1 MKKSIDIKRIL
12 YIVFGIM
19 LATSM
24 LLFVSTIGK
33 EKSKA
38 VAETTT
44 NASEITVE
52 VTEAYTFTDSDPATH
67 HASTSPAIASWETVL
82 GMKKFFNTFNTAE
95 SKLYVGFN
103 GIDAAKYSYISFR
116 MLIWAAQKENEEV
129 SYIPAEFFTTENVS
143 SCKTDVPY
151 SWKYGDASL
160 FSNVEAF
167 RVFLPTASLKNKNG
181 MVNGFIVKN
190 PLTSDL
196 SGWVMVSDIT
206 LANEMPVVLDTAVDK
221 TNLKA
226 TNTYGI
232 VQDDFRV
239 AEWRNYGL
247 RNRLKGDGSDT
258 DFVARIGFDRTIYA
272 GAVDYFTFNALG
284 WGKASTPCVIVKNLN
299 GTIASRLTLY
309 YAYDC
314 EGNLSVTIPAKGL
327 ADEND
332 GINGFI
338 LESPNG
344 VDHFVFSDITAV
356 KDTASHKITSENVT
370 FKLGGAYGD
379 DVFYAVS
386 GEWKDAGWIVNDIA
400 STGDITMQL
409 DVAYEWRLGNHY
421 LGAVRMP
428 DKEHNWASSL
438 SSYNYPAAMRKSAR
452 GTFLHV
458 YDGKAT
464 VNYTAS
470 DKTAR
475 INGEAHPN
483 FAGKIADFSSTGAWE
498 YFGIGFGDNGSN
510 PTYALDAKVRIYDA
524 DNNDLKVAAETR
536 SAYCNS
542 YSSVLK
548 ANDGKTVYFTADN
561 SVVSVTTAGGENVE
575 VTKDDN
581 GIYSF
586 VMPAEDVSV
595 VAEKITEEE
604 IVTSENVTFKLG
616 GNYGESVYYDLQ
628 GNWTGVGAGWIVNK
642 TQTTGDVNVYLNIND
657 EKPSGGQSGSIFG
670 LVRLK
675 DTYSEW
681 ASGVGFYNYFVN
693 GADNGF
699 SAGTWPNH
707 KVFLN
712 EYDSGTLSAR
722 TLVGTN
728 KASVTHDLYTGKAN
742 SYAEAKDWTYFGFGW
757 GNRAYEIKT
766 KIQIYDAANNDLGIL
781 ASEPSRESYSCRLIG
796 KVGERVYFTVK
807 DGAVPVVT
815 ADGEAIELTA
825 EADGRYSFVMPA
837 KRISVTAK
845 SNKIA
850 LEVQKNGTVVKTEE
864 IAKTAEG
871 FAAAIPEVTEKDV
884 KLVGYEI
891 GGKLYKTTSE
901 AFAAA
906 DMSGEKVVVN
916 LIAPRVETEDGAAI
930 RKNGTAGMRFSSV
943 VTLSAHIKKY
953 GMILTVRDNVD
964 NANGGDGVG
973 IENFTKEGLSA
984 VTYKYLEIANTDEG
998 FKSYSKSGN
1007 EMFSIVLTAI
1017 KDDHR
1022 ELEYIA
1028 RTYVVVEYDNG
1039 NSETYY
1045 SDVDFENNARSA
1057 HEVAASVLESEKDKL
1072 SAEQKEFIESNYLS
1086 LNVLSLTAYYG
1097 PVSGAYMVNGEVVS
1111 NNGGGVYDIATVSD
1125 VKAFFDAGFDFIMG
1139 DDADYMTYR
1148 SIGHS
1153 VGDGYVDPD
1162 GNADLAYYPNSD
1174 AARLLNLVKDY
1185 CDEYGVPYKK
1195 ARVLVKLGYLEG
1207 AMGGENGHTDGMIQI
1222 NLTRVYGYLKEYP
1235 CFGGFIL
1242 RDEPRGYMSETY
1254 NKWYKWL
1261 VDDLG
1266 VYRDGYMLYGAL
1278 LGMNAAPVNV
1288 EGSSDDDTT
1297 NYSGK
1302 AGLTAE
1308 QYETYLNKYI
1318 AGLSGVGQEGLS
1330 FDYYPFTET
1339 INRSLFGS
1347 HSTSYEMKKQ
1357 YYQNLEIFAKLSE
1370 TKGSKRT
1377 MCLQSVA
1384 FYNKKSYN
1392 KINGSGT
1399 KSSYTYYGAVSEQ
1412 MMTYQLYAAL
1422 AYGYNGVAYFT
1433 YTQPSNQ
1440 TDAEWFSN
1448 AAYMW
1453 EKQADGS
1460 FKAVKTAT
1468 YDYIKNANAEAMAM
1482 SRKIVGYKWLGTT
1495 YSVGTSA
1502 TCGIFGGT
1510 TSYNGGVLTSVASSY
1525 DSYAGCMKNGNGEY
1539 GFMVVNADD
1548 PRNGRSNS
1556 VTLSFADGY
1565 TSVSYVENGE
1575 TKTAALTNGKITLNI
1590 GAGKGIFVVPHKG

>member
-24 LLFVSTIGK
+24 LLFASAIGK

-44 NASEITVE
+44 ITEKEI
-52 VTEAYTFTDSDPATH
+52 
-67 HASTSPAIASWETVL
+67 
-82 GMKKFFNTFNTAE
+82 
-95 SKLYVGFN
+95 
-103 GIDAAKYSYISFR
+103 
-116 MLIWAAQKENEEV
+116 
-129 SYIPAEFFTTENVS
+129 
-143 SCKTDVPY
+143 
-151 SWKYGDASL
+151 
-160 FSNVEAF
+160 
-167 RVFLPTASLKNKNG
+167 
-181 MVNGFIVKN
+181 
-190 PLTSDL
+190 
-196 SGWVMVSDIT
+196 
-206 LANEMPVVLDTAVDK
+206 
-221 TNLKA
+221 
-226 TNTYGI
+226 
-232 VQDDFRV
+232 V
-239 AEWRNYGL
+239 A
-247 RNRLKGDGSDT
+247 
-258 DFVARIGFDRTIYA
+258 
-272 GAVDYFTFNALG
+272 
-284 WGKASTPCVIVKNLN
+284 
-299 GTIASRLTLY
+299 
-309 YAYDC
+309 
-314 EGNLSVTIPAKGL
+314 
-327 ADEND
+327 
-332 GINGFI
+332 
-338 LESPNG
+338 
-344 VDHFVFSDITAV
+344 
-356 KDTASHKITSENVT
+356 SENVT
-370 FKLGGAYGD
+370 LKLGGDYGESAYYDLQGNWT
-379 DVFYAVS
+379 
-386 GEWKDAGWIVNDIA
+386 GIGAGWIVNKTPTAGDVNVYLNINEEKPSGGQGGSIFGLVRLKDTYSEWA
-400 STGDITMQL
+400 SGVGFYNYFVNGADNGFSAGTWPDHKVFLNEYDSGTPSARTLVGTNKIPVTHGLYTGKANSYADAKDWTYFGFGWGNR
-409 DVAYEWRLGNHY
+409 AYEI
-421 LGAVRMP
+421 
-428 DKEHNWASSL
+428 
-438 SSYNYPAAMRKSAR
+438 
-452 GTFLHV
+452 
-458 YDGKAT
+458 
-464 VNYTAS
+464 
-470 DKTAR
+470 KT
-475 INGEAHPN
+475 
-483 FAGKIADFSSTGAWE
+483 KIQ
-498 YFGIGFGDNGSN
+498 
-510 PTYALDAKVRIYDA
+510 IYDA
-524 DNNDLKVAAETR
+524 ANNDLGILASEPSRK
-536 SAYCNS
+536 S
-542 YSSVLK
+542 YSCKLMGKVGERVYFTVK
-548 ANDGKTVYFTADN
+548 DGFIPVVTADGKTIELTAE
-561 SVVSVTTAGGENVE
+561 TG
-575 VTKDDN
+575 

-628 GNWTGVGAGWIVNK
+628 GSWTGVGAGWIVNK
-642 TQTTGDVNVYLNIND
+642 TQTTGDVNVYLNISE
-657 EKPSGGQSGSIFG
+657 EKVLGKSIFG
-670 LVRLK
+670 LVRLE
-675 DTYSEW
+675 DTKSEW
-681 ASGVGFYNYFVN
+681 ATASGFYNYFVN
-693 GADNGF
+693 GSEGGF
-699 SAGTWPNH
+699 SVGTWPDH

-728 KASVTHDLYTGKAN
+728 KSSVTHGFYTGKAK

-781 ASEPSRESYSCRLIG
+781 ASEPSRESYSCKLMG

-815 ADGEAIELTA
+815 ADGAAIELTA

-837 KRISVTAK
+837 KKISVTAK

-984 VTYKYLEIANTDEG
+984 VKYKYLEIANTDEG
-998 FKSYSKSGN
+998 FKSYSKGGN

-1028 RTYVVVEYDNG
+1028 RTYVVVEYGNG

-1111 NNGGGVYDIATVSD
+1111 NNGGGVYNIATVSD

-1148 SIGHS
+1148 SMGHS

-1339 INRSLFGS
+1339 INRSLLGS

-1370 TKGSKRT
+1370 TKGYKRT

-1384 FYNKKSYN
+1384 FYNKTSYN

-1468 YDYIKNANAEAMAM
+1468 YDYIKNANAEAMAV

-1575 TKTAALTNGKITLNI
+1575 TKTAALTNGAITLNM
-1590 GAGKGIFVVPHKG
+1590 GAGKGIFVVPHKR

>member
-19 LATSM
+19 LAASM
-24 LLFVSTIGK
+24 LLFVSAIGK

-44 NASEITVE
+44 ITEKEI
-52 VTEAYTFTDSDPATH
+52 
-67 HASTSPAIASWETVL
+67 
-82 GMKKFFNTFNTAE
+82 
-95 SKLYVGFN
+95 
-103 GIDAAKYSYISFR
+103 
-116 MLIWAAQKENEEV
+116 
-129 SYIPAEFFTTENVS
+129 
-143 SCKTDVPY
+143 
-151 SWKYGDASL
+151 
-160 FSNVEAF
+160 
-167 RVFLPTASLKNKNG
+167 
-181 MVNGFIVKN
+181 
-190 PLTSDL
+190 
-196 SGWVMVSDIT
+196 
-206 LANEMPVVLDTAVDK
+206 
-221 TNLKA
+221 
-226 TNTYGI
+226 
-232 VQDDFRV
+232 V
-239 AEWRNYGL
+239 A
-247 RNRLKGDGSDT
+247 
-258 DFVARIGFDRTIYA
+258 
-272 GAVDYFTFNALG
+272 
-284 WGKASTPCVIVKNLN
+284 
-299 GTIASRLTLY
+299 
-309 YAYDC
+309 
-314 EGNLSVTIPAKGL
+314 
-327 ADEND
+327 
-332 GINGFI
+332 
-338 LESPNG
+338 
-344 VDHFVFSDITAV
+344 
-356 KDTASHKITSENVT
+356 SENVT
-370 FKLGGAYGD
+370 FKLGGDYGESAYYDLQGNWT
-379 DVFYAVS
+379 
-386 GEWKDAGWIVNDIA
+386 GIGAGWIVNKTPTAGDVNVYLNINEEKPSGGQGSSIFGLVRLKNTYSEWA
-400 STGDITMQL
+400 TGVGFYNYFVNGADNGFSAGTWPNHKVFLNEYSSETPSARTLVGTNKIPVTHGFYTGKAKSYAEAK
-409 DVAYEWRLGNHY
+409 DWTYFGFGWGNRAYEI
-421 LGAVRMP
+421 
-428 DKEHNWASSL
+428 
-438 SSYNYPAAMRKSAR
+438 
-452 GTFLHV
+452 
-458 YDGKAT
+458 
-464 VNYTAS
+464 
-470 DKTAR
+470 KT
-475 INGEAHPN
+475 
-483 FAGKIADFSSTGAWE
+483 KIQ
-498 YFGIGFGDNGSN
+498 
-510 PTYALDAKVRIYDA
+510 IYDA
-524 DNNDLKVAAETR
+524 ANNDLGILASEPSR
-536 SAYCNS
+536 ES
-542 YSSVLK
+542 YSCRLM
-548 ANDGKTVYFTADN
+548 GKVGERVYFTVKDGFIP
-561 SVVSVTTAGGENVE
+561 VVAAGGENVE
-575 VTKDDN
+575 VTKGDN

-628 GNWTGVGAGWIVNK
+628 GNWTGIGAGWIVNK
-642 TQTTGDVNVYLNIND
+642 TQTTGDVNVYLNINE
-657 EKPSGGQSGSIFG
+657 EKVLGKSIFG
-670 LVRLK
+670 LVRLE
-675 DTYSEW
+675 DTKSEW
-681 ASGVGFYNYFVN
+681 ATASGFYNYFVN
-693 GADNGF
+693 GSEGGF
-699 SAGTWPNH
+699 SVGTWPDH

-728 KASVTHDLYTGKAN
+728 KSSVTHGFYTGKAK
-742 SYAEAKDWTYFGFGW
+742 SYAEAKAWTYFGFGW

-781 ASEPSRESYSCRLIG
+781 ASEPSRETYSCRLMG

-807 DGAVPVVT
+807 DGTVPVVT

-837 KRISVTAK
+837 KKISVTAK

-871 FAAAIPEVTEKDV
+871 FAAAIPEVNEKDV

-891 GGKLYKTTSE
+891 GGKLYKTASE

-964 NANGGDGVG
+964 NGSGGDGVG
-973 IENFTKEGLSA
+973 IENFTKDKLSA
-984 VTYKYLEIANTDEG
+984 VKYKYLEIANTDEG
-998 FKSYSKSGN
+998 FKSYSKGGN

-1017 KDDHR
+1017 KDNHR

-1028 RTYVVVEYDNG
+1028 RTYVVVEYGNG

-1148 SIGHS
+1148 SMGHS

-1288 EGSSDDDTT
+1288 EGSSDDDTA

-1370 TKGSKRT
+1370 TKGYKRT

-1384 FYNKKSYN
+1384 FYNKTSYN
-1392 KINGSGT
+1392 KIKGSGT

-1575 TKTAALTNGKITLNI
+1575 TKTAALTNGAITLNI
-1590 GAGKGIFVVPHKG
+1590 GAGKGIFVVPHKR

>member
-24 LLFVSTIGK
+24 LLFVSVIGK

-44 NASEITVE
+44 NATEMTVE
-52 VTEAYTFTDSDPATH
+52 VTEAYTFTDSAPATH
-67 HASTSPAIASWETVL
+67 HASTSPAVASWETAL
-82 GMKKFFNTFNTAE
+82 GMKKFCNTFNTAE
-95 SKLYVGFN
+95 SKFYVGFN
-103 GIDAAKYSYISFR
+103 GIDTDKYSYISFR
-116 MLIWAAQKENEEV
+116 MLIWAAQKEDEEV

-151 SWKYGDASL
+151 SWKYGDASS
-160 FSNVEAF
+160 FSDVEAF
-167 RVFLPTASLKNKNG
+167 RVFLPTDCLKNKNG
-181 MVNGFIVKN
+181 MINGFIVKN
-190 PLTSDL
+190 PLTRDL

-206 LANEMPVVLDTAVDK
+206 LTNEMPVVLDTAVDK

-232 VQDDFRV
+232 VQDDFLV

-258 DFVARIGFDRTIYA
+258 DFVAKIGFDRTIYA
-272 GAVDYFTFNALG
+272 GAVDRFTFNALG
-284 WGKASTPCVIVKNLN
+284 WGKASTPCVTVKNLD
-299 GTIASRLTLY
+299 GTIVSRLTLY

-314 EGNLSVTIPAKGL
+314 KGNLSVTIPAKGL
-327 ADEND
+327 ADENG

-356 KDTASHKITSENVT
+356 KEPA
-370 FKLGGAYGD
+370 
-379 DVFYAVS
+379 
-386 GEWKDAGWIVNDIA
+386 
-400 STGDITMQL
+400 
-409 DVAYEWRLGNHY
+409 
-421 LGAVRMP
+421 
-428 DKEHNWASSL
+428 
-438 SSYNYPAAMRKSAR
+438 SYN
-452 GTFLHV
+452 
-458 YDGKAT
+458 
-464 VNYTAS
+464 
-470 DKTAR
+470 
-475 INGEAHPN
+475 I
-483 FAGKIADFSSTGAWE
+483 
-498 YFGIGFGDNGSN
+498 
-510 PTYALDAKVRIYDA
+510 
-524 DNNDLKVAAETR
+524 
-536 SAYCNS
+536 
-542 YSSVLK
+542 
-548 ANDGKTVYFTADN
+548 
-561 SVVSVTTAGGENVE
+561 
-575 VTKDDN
+575 
-581 GIYSF
+581 
-586 VMPAEDVSV
+586 
-595 VAEKITEEE
+595 
-604 IVTSENVTFKLG
+604 TSENVTFKLG

-642 TQTTGDVNVYLNIND
+642 TPTTGDVNVYLNISE
-657 EKPSGGQSGSIFG
+657 EKALGKSIFG
-670 LVRLK
+670 LVRLE
-675 DTYSEW
+675 DTKSEW
-681 ASGVGFYNYFVN
+681 ATASGFYNYFVN
-693 GADNGF
+693 GSEGGF
-699 SAGTWPNH
+699 SVGTWPDH

-728 KASVTHDLYTGKAN
+728 KASVTHDLYTGKAK

-781 ASEPSRESYSCRLIG
+781 ASEPSRESYSCRLMG

-825 EADGRYSFVMPA
+825 EAGGRYSFVMPA
-837 KRISVTAK
+837 KKISVTAK

-871 FAAAIPEVTEKDV
+871 FAAAIPEVNEKDV
-884 KLVGYEI
+884 KLVEYEI

-973 IENFTKEGLSA
+973 IENFTKDKLSA
-984 VTYKYLEIANTDEG
+984 VKYKYLEIANTDEG
-998 FKSYSKSGN
+998 FKSYSKGGN

-1017 KDDHR
+1017 KDNHR

-1148 SIGHS
+1148 SMGHS

-1288 EGSSDDDTT
+1288 EGSSDDDTA

-1302 AGLTAE
+1302 AGLTAG

-1357 YYQNLEIFAKLSE
+1357 YFQNLEIFAKLSE
-1370 TKGSKRT
+1370 TNGYKRT

-1384 FYNKKSYN
+1384 FYNKTSYN

-1468 YDYIKNANAEAMAM
+1468 YDYIKNANAEAIAM

-1510 TSYNGGVLTSVASSY
+1510 TSYNGGVLASVASSY

-1575 TKTAALTNGKITLNI
+1575 TKTAALTNGAITLNI
-1590 GAGKGIFVVPHKG
+1590 GAGKGIFVVPHKR

>member
-19 LATSM
+19 LAASM
-24 LLFVSTIGK
+24 LLFVSAIGK

-44 NASEITVE
+44 NATEITVE
-52 VTEAYTFTDSDPATH
+52 VTEAYTFTDSAPATH
-67 HASTSPAIASWETVL
+67 QPSLEPPSKYEYWRTAL

-103 GIDAAKYSYISFR
+103 GIDATKYSYISFR
-116 MLIWAAQKENEEV
+116 MLIWAEGGTI
-129 SYIPAEFFTTENVS
+129 SYAPSEIFTAENVFA
-143 SCKTDVPY
+143 CTAEIPY
-151 SWKYGDASL
+151 SWAGRTGFKDG
-160 FSNVEAF
+160 EAM
-167 RVFLPTASLKNKNG
+167 VFLPTDCLKNKNG

-190 PLTSDL
+190 PLTRDL

-206 LANEMPVVLDTAVDK
+206 LTNEMPVVLDTAVDK
-221 TNLKA
+221 TNLNA
-226 TNTYGI
+226 TNTYGV
-232 VQDDFRV
+232 VQDDFLV

-247 RNRLKGDGSDT
+247 RNRLKGDGSDIN
-258 DFVARIGFDRTIYA
+258 FVAKIGFDRTIYA
-272 GAVDYFTFNALG
+272 GAVDRFTFNALG

-314 EGNLSVTIPAKGL
+314 KGNLSVTIPAKGL
-327 ADEND
+327 ADENG

-356 KDTASHKITSENVT
+356 KDTVSHKITSENVT

-452 GTFLHV
+452 GTFLYV

-483 FAGKIADFSSTGAWE
+483 FAGKITDFSSTGGWE

-575 VTKDDN
+575 VTRGDN

-642 TQTTGDVNVYLNIND
+642 TQTTGDVNVYLNISE
-657 EKPSGGQSGSIFG
+657 EKVLGKSIFG
-670 LVRLK
+670 LVRLE
-675 DTYSEW
+675 DTKSEW
-681 ASGVGFYNYFVN
+681 ATASGFYNYFVN
-693 GADNGF
+693 GSEGGF
-699 SAGTWPNH
+699 SVGTWPDH

-728 KASVTHDLYTGKAN
+728 KSPVTHGFYTGKAK

-781 ASEPSRESYSCRLIG
+781 ASEPSRESYSCRLMG

-815 ADGEAIELTA
+815 ADGEAIELT

-837 KRISVTAK
+837 KKISVTAK

-871 FAAAIPEVTEKDV
+871 FAAAIPEVNEKDV

-891 GGKLYKTTSE
+891 GGKLYKTASE

-964 NANGGDGVG
+964 NGSGGDGVG
-973 IENFTKEGLSA
+973 IENFTKDKLSA
-984 VTYKYLEIANTDEG
+984 VKYKYLEIANTDEG
-998 FKSYSKSGN
+998 FKSYSKGGN

-1148 SIGHS
+1148 SMGHS

-1207 AMGGENGHTDGMIQI
+1207 AMGGENGHTDGMIKI

-1254 NKWYKWL
+1254 NKLYKWL

-1357 YYQNLEIFAKLSE
+1357 YFQNLEIFAKLSE
-1370 TKGSKRT
+1370 TNGYKRT

-1384 FYNKKSYN
+1384 FYNKTSYN

-1575 TKTAALTNGKITLNI
+1575 TKTAALTNGAITLNI

>member
-19 LATSM
+19 LAASM
-24 LLFVSTIGK
+24 LLFASAIGK

-44 NASEITVE
+44 ITEKEI
-52 VTEAYTFTDSDPATH
+52 
-67 HASTSPAIASWETVL
+67 
-82 GMKKFFNTFNTAE
+82 
-95 SKLYVGFN
+95 
-103 GIDAAKYSYISFR
+103 
-116 MLIWAAQKENEEV
+116 
-129 SYIPAEFFTTENVS
+129 
-143 SCKTDVPY
+143 
-151 SWKYGDASL
+151 
-160 FSNVEAF
+160 
-167 RVFLPTASLKNKNG
+167 
-181 MVNGFIVKN
+181 
-190 PLTSDL
+190 
-196 SGWVMVSDIT
+196 
-206 LANEMPVVLDTAVDK
+206 
-221 TNLKA
+221 
-226 TNTYGI
+226 
-232 VQDDFRV
+232 V
-239 AEWRNYGL
+239 A
-247 RNRLKGDGSDT
+247 
-258 DFVARIGFDRTIYA
+258 
-272 GAVDYFTFNALG
+272 
-284 WGKASTPCVIVKNLN
+284 
-299 GTIASRLTLY
+299 
-309 YAYDC
+309 
-314 EGNLSVTIPAKGL
+314 
-327 ADEND
+327 
-332 GINGFI
+332 
-338 LESPNG
+338 
-344 VDHFVFSDITAV
+344 
-356 KDTASHKITSENVT
+356 SENVT
-370 FKLGGAYGD
+370 LKLGGDYGESAYYDLQGNWT
-379 DVFYAVS
+379 
-386 GEWKDAGWIVNDIA
+386 GIGAGWIVNKTQT
-400 STGDITMQL
+400 TGDVNVYLNINEEKPSGGQGSSIFGLVRLKNTYSEWATGVGFYNYFVNGADNGFSAGTWPNHKVFL
-409 DVAYEWRLGNHY
+409 NEYSSETPSARTLVGTNKIPVTHGFYTGKAKSYAEAKDWTYFGFGWGNRAYEI
-421 LGAVRMP
+421 
-428 DKEHNWASSL
+428 
-438 SSYNYPAAMRKSAR
+438 
-452 GTFLHV
+452 
-458 YDGKAT
+458 
-464 VNYTAS
+464 
-470 DKTAR
+470 KT
-475 INGEAHPN
+475 
-483 FAGKIADFSSTGAWE
+483 KIQ
-498 YFGIGFGDNGSN
+498 
-510 PTYALDAKVRIYDA
+510 IYDA
-524 DNNDLKVAAETR
+524 ANNDLGILASEPSR
-536 SAYCNS
+536 GS
-542 YSSVLK
+542 YSCRLMGKVGERVYFTVK
-548 ANDGKTVYFTADN
+548 DGFIPVVTADGKTIELTAE
-561 SVVSVTTAGGENVE
+561 TG
-575 VTKDDN
+575 

-595 VAEKITEEE
+595 VAGKITEEE

-642 TQTTGDVNVYLNIND
+642 TQTTGDVNVYLNINE
-657 EKPSGGQSGSIFG
+657 EKPSGKQSGSIFG

-728 KASVTHDLYTGKAN
+728 KASVTHDLYTGKAK

-781 ASEPSRESYSCRLIG
+781 ASEPSRESYSCRLMG

-815 ADGEAIELTA
+815 ADGEAIELT

-837 KRISVTAK
+837 KKISVTAK

-864 IAKTAEG
+864 IAKTAES
-871 FAAAIPEVTEKDV
+871 FAAAIPEVNEKDV

-916 LIAPRVETEDGAAI
+916 LIALRVETEDGAAI

-964 NANGGDGVG
+964 NGSGGDGVG
-973 IENFTKEGLSA
+973 IENFTKDKLSA
-984 VTYKYLEIANTDEG
+984 VKYKYLEIANTDEG
-998 FKSYSKSGN
+998 FKSYSKGGN

-1017 KDDHR
+1017 KDNHR

-1148 SIGHS
+1148 SMGHS

-1347 HSTSYEMKKQ
+1347 HSTLYEMKKQ

-1370 TKGSKRT
+1370 TNGYKRT

-1384 FYNKKSYN
+1384 FYNKTSYN

-1575 TKTAALTNGKITLNI
+1575 TKTAALTNGAITLNI
-1590 GAGKGIFVVPHKG
+1590 GAGKGIFVVPYKR

>member
-1 MKKSIDIKRIL
+1 
-12 YIVFGIM
+12 
-19 LATSM
+19 M
-24 LLFVSTIGK
+24 LLFASAIGK

-44 NASEITVE
+44 ITEKEI
-52 VTEAYTFTDSDPATH
+52 
-67 HASTSPAIASWETVL
+67 
-82 GMKKFFNTFNTAE
+82 
-95 SKLYVGFN
+95 
-103 GIDAAKYSYISFR
+103 
-116 MLIWAAQKENEEV
+116 
-129 SYIPAEFFTTENVS
+129 
-143 SCKTDVPY
+143 
-151 SWKYGDASL
+151 
-160 FSNVEAF
+160 
-167 RVFLPTASLKNKNG
+167 
-181 MVNGFIVKN
+181 
-190 PLTSDL
+190 
-196 SGWVMVSDIT
+196 
-206 LANEMPVVLDTAVDK
+206 
-221 TNLKA
+221 
-226 TNTYGI
+226 
-232 VQDDFRV
+232 V
-239 AEWRNYGL
+239 A
-247 RNRLKGDGSDT
+247 
-258 DFVARIGFDRTIYA
+258 
-272 GAVDYFTFNALG
+272 
-284 WGKASTPCVIVKNLN
+284 
-299 GTIASRLTLY
+299 
-309 YAYDC
+309 
-314 EGNLSVTIPAKGL
+314 
-327 ADEND
+327 
-332 GINGFI
+332 
-338 LESPNG
+338 
-344 VDHFVFSDITAV
+344 
-356 KDTASHKITSENVT
+356 SENVT
-370 FKLGGAYGD
+370 LKLGGDYGESAYYDLQGNWT
-379 DVFYAVS
+379 
-386 GEWKDAGWIVNDIA
+386 GIGAGWIVNKTQT
-400 STGDITMQL
+400 TGDVNVYLNINEEKPSGGQGSSIFGLVRLKNTYSEWATGVGFYNYFVNGADNGFSAGTWPNHKVFL
-409 DVAYEWRLGNHY
+409 NEYSSETPSARTLVGTNKIPVTHGFYTGKAKSYAEAKDWTYFGFGWGNRAYEI
-421 LGAVRMP
+421 
-428 DKEHNWASSL
+428 
-438 SSYNYPAAMRKSAR
+438 
-452 GTFLHV
+452 
-458 YDGKAT
+458 
-464 VNYTAS
+464 
-470 DKTAR
+470 KT
-475 INGEAHPN
+475 
-483 FAGKIADFSSTGAWE
+483 KIQ
-498 YFGIGFGDNGSN
+498 
-510 PTYALDAKVRIYDA
+510 IYDA
-524 DNNDLKVAAETR
+524 ANNDLGILASEPSR
-536 SAYCNS
+536 GS
-542 YSSVLK
+542 YSCRLMGKVGERVYFTVK
-548 ANDGKTVYFTADN
+548 DGFIPVVTADGKTIELTAE
-561 SVVSVTTAGGENVE
+561 TG
-575 VTKDDN
+575 

-595 VAEKITEEE
+595 VAGKITEEE

-642 TQTTGDVNVYLNIND
+642 TQTTGDVNVYLNINE
-657 EKPSGGQSGSIFG
+657 EKPSGKQSGSIFG

-728 KASVTHDLYTGKAN
+728 KASVTHDLYTGKAK

-781 ASEPSRESYSCRLIG
+781 ASEPSRESYSCRLMG

-815 ADGEAIELTA
+815 ADGEAIELT

-837 KRISVTAK
+837 KKISVTAK

-864 IAKTAEG
+864 IAKTAES
-871 FAAAIPEVTEKDV
+871 FAAAIPEVNEKDV

-916 LIAPRVETEDGAAI
+916 LIALRVETEDGAAI

-964 NANGGDGVG
+964 NGSGGDGVG
-973 IENFTKEGLSA
+973 IENFTKDKLSA
-984 VTYKYLEIANTDEG
+984 VKYKYLEIANTDEG
-998 FKSYSKSGN
+998 FKSYSKGGN

-1017 KDDHR
+1017 KDNHR

-1148 SIGHS
+1148 SMGHS

-1347 HSTSYEMKKQ
+1347 HSTLYEMKKQ

-1370 TKGSKRT
+1370 TNGYKRT

-1384 FYNKKSYN
+1384 FYNKTSYN

-1575 TKTAALTNGKITLNI
+1575 TKTAALTNGAITLNI
-1590 GAGKGIFVVPHKG
+1590 GAGKGIFVVPYKR

>member
-1 MKKSIDIKRIL
+1 
-12 YIVFGIM
+12 
-19 LATSM
+19 M
-24 LLFVSTIGK
+24 LLFVSVIGK

-44 NASEITVE
+44 NATEMTVE
-52 VTEAYTFTDSDPATH
+52 VTEAYTFTDSAPATH
-67 HASTSPAIASWETVL
+67 HASTSPAVASWETAL
-82 GMKKFFNTFNTAE
+82 GMKKFCNTFNTAE
-95 SKLYVGFN
+95 SKFYVGFN
-103 GIDAAKYSYISFR
+103 GIDTDKYSYISFR
-116 MLIWAAQKENEEV
+116 MLIWAAQKEDEEV

-151 SWKYGDASL
+151 SWKYGDASS
-160 FSNVEAF
+160 FSDVEAF
-167 RVFLPTASLKNKNG
+167 RVFLPTDCLKNKNG
-181 MVNGFIVKN
+181 MINGFIVKN
-190 PLTSDL
+190 PLTRDL

-206 LANEMPVVLDTAVDK
+206 LTNEMPVVLDTAVDK

-232 VQDDFRV
+232 VQDDFLV

-258 DFVARIGFDRTIYA
+258 DFVAKIGFDRTIYA
-272 GAVDYFTFNALG
+272 GAVDRFTFNALG
-284 WGKASTPCVIVKNLN
+284 WGKASTPCVTVKNLD
-299 GTIASRLTLY
+299 GTIVSRLTLY

-314 EGNLSVTIPAKGL
+314 KGNLSVTIPAKGL
-327 ADEND
+327 ADENG

-356 KDTASHKITSENVT
+356 KEPA
-370 FKLGGAYGD
+370 
-379 DVFYAVS
+379 
-386 GEWKDAGWIVNDIA
+386 
-400 STGDITMQL
+400 
-409 DVAYEWRLGNHY
+409 
-421 LGAVRMP
+421 
-428 DKEHNWASSL
+428 
-438 SSYNYPAAMRKSAR
+438 SYN
-452 GTFLHV
+452 
-458 YDGKAT
+458 
-464 VNYTAS
+464 
-470 DKTAR
+470 
-475 INGEAHPN
+475 I
-483 FAGKIADFSSTGAWE
+483 
-498 YFGIGFGDNGSN
+498 
-510 PTYALDAKVRIYDA
+510 
-524 DNNDLKVAAETR
+524 
-536 SAYCNS
+536 
-542 YSSVLK
+542 
-548 ANDGKTVYFTADN
+548 
-561 SVVSVTTAGGENVE
+561 
-575 VTKDDN
+575 
-581 GIYSF
+581 
-586 VMPAEDVSV
+586 
-595 VAEKITEEE
+595 
-604 IVTSENVTFKLG
+604 TSENVTFKLG

-642 TQTTGDVNVYLNIND
+642 TPTTGDVNVYLNISE
-657 EKPSGGQSGSIFG
+657 EKALGKSIFG
-670 LVRLK
+670 LVRLE
-675 DTYSEW
+675 DTKSEW
-681 ASGVGFYNYFVN
+681 ATASGFYNYFVN
-693 GADNGF
+693 GSEGGF
-699 SAGTWPNH
+699 SVGTWPDH

-728 KASVTHDLYTGKAN
+728 KASVTHDLYTGKAK

-781 ASEPSRESYSCRLIG
+781 ASEPSRESYSCRLMG

-825 EADGRYSFVMPA
+825 EAGGRYSFVMPA
-837 KRISVTAK
+837 KKISVTAK

-871 FAAAIPEVTEKDV
+871 FAAAIPEVNEKDV
-884 KLVGYEI
+884 KLVEYEI

-973 IENFTKEGLSA
+973 IENFTKDKLSA
-984 VTYKYLEIANTDEG
+984 VKYKYLEIANTDEG
-998 FKSYSKSGN
+998 FKSYSKGGN

-1017 KDDHR
+1017 KDNHR

-1148 SIGHS
+1148 SMGHS

-1288 EGSSDDDTT
+1288 EGSSDDDTA

-1302 AGLTAE
+1302 AGLTAG

-1357 YYQNLEIFAKLSE
+1357 YFQNLEIFAKLSE
-1370 TKGSKRT
+1370 TNGYKRT

-1384 FYNKKSYN
+1384 FYNKTSYN

-1468 YDYIKNANAEAMAM
+1468 YDYIKNANAEAIAM

-1510 TSYNGGVLTSVASSY
+1510 TSYNGGVLASVASSY

-1575 TKTAALTNGKITLNI
+1575 TKTAALTNGAITLNI
-1590 GAGKGIFVVPHKG
+1590 GAGKGIFVVPHKR

>member
-24 LLFVSTIGK
+24 LLFASAIGK

-44 NASEITVE
+44 NATEITVE
-52 VTEAYTFTDSDPATH
+52 VTEAYTFTDSDPAMHQPSLEPPSKYEYWRT
-67 HASTSPAIASWETVL
+67 AL
-82 GMKKFFNTFNTAE
+82 GMKKFCNTFNTAE

-103 GIDAAKYSYISFR
+103 GIDATKYSYISFR
-116 MLIWAAQKENEEV
+116 MLIWAEGGTI
-129 SYIPAEFFTTENVS
+129 SYAPSEIFTAENVFA
-143 SCKTDVPY
+143 CTAEIPY
-151 SWKYGDASL
+151 SWAGRTGFKDG
-160 FSNVEAF
+160 EAM
-167 RVFLPTASLKNKNG
+167 VFLPTDCLKNKNG
-181 MVNGFIVKN
+181 MINGFIVKN
-190 PLTSDL
+190 PLTKDL

-206 LANEMPVVLDTAVDK
+206 LTNEMPVVLDTAVDK

-232 VQDDFRV
+232 VQDDFLV
-239 AEWRNYGL
+239 AGWRNYGL
-247 RNRLKGDGSDT
+247 RNRLKGDASDKN
-258 DFVARIGFDRTIYA
+258 FVAKIGFDRTIYA
-272 GAVDYFTFNALG
+272 GAVDRFTFNALG
-284 WGKASTPCVIVKNLN
+284 WGEASTPCVIVKNLD

-309 YAYDC
+309 YAYNC
-314 EGNLSVTIPAKGL
+314 KGNLSVTIPAKGL
-327 ADEND
+327 ADENG

-438 SSYNYPAAMRKSAR
+438 SSYNYPAAMRKSAM
-452 GTFLHV
+452 GTFLQV
-458 YDGKAT
+458 YGGKAT

-470 DKTAR
+470 DTTAR

-483 FAGKIADFSSTGAWE
+483 FAGKITDFSSTGGWE

-536 SAYCNS
+536 SAYYNS

-575 VTKDDN
+575 VTKGDN

-642 TQTTGDVNVYLNIND
+642 TQTTGDVNVYLNISE
-657 EKPSGGQSGSIFG
+657 EKVLGKSIFG
-670 LVRLK
+670 LVRLE
-675 DTYSEW
+675 DTKSEW
-681 ASGVGFYNYFVN
+681 ATASGFYNYFVN
-693 GADNGF
+693 GSEGGF
-699 SAGTWPNH
+699 SVGTWPDH

-728 KASVTHDLYTGKAN
+728 KSSVTHGLYTGKAN

-781 ASEPSRESYSCRLIG
+781 ASEPSRESYSCKLMG

-825 EADGRYSFVMPA
+825 EAGGRYSFVMPA
-837 KRISVTAK
+837 KKISVTAK

-871 FAAAIPEVTEKDV
+871 FAAAIPEVNEKDV

-964 NANGGDGVG
+964 NGSGGDGVG
-973 IENFTKEGLSA
+973 IENFTKDKLSA
-984 VTYKYLEIANTDEG
+984 VKYKYLEIANTDEG
-998 FKSYSKSGN
+998 FKSYSKGGN

-1148 SIGHS
+1148 SMGHS

-1207 AMGGENGHTDGMIQI
+1207 AMGGENGHTDGMIKI

-1242 RDEPRGYMSETY
+1242 RDEPRGYMSQTY

-1288 EGSSDDDTT
+1288 AGSSDNDTT

-1357 YYQNLEIFAKLSE
+1357 YFQNLEIFAKLSE
-1370 TKGSKRT
+1370 TNGYKRT

-1384 FYNKKSYN
+1384 FYNKTSYN
-1392 KINGSGT
+1392 KIKGSGT

-1510 TSYNGGVLTSVASSY
+1510 TSYNGGVLMSVASSY

-1575 TKTAALTNGKITLNI
+1575 TKTAALTNGAITLNI
-1590 GAGKGIFVVPHKG
+1590 GAGKGIFVVPHKR

>member
-24 LLFVSTIGK
+24 LLFVSAIGK

-44 NASEITVE
+44 ITEKEI
-52 VTEAYTFTDSDPATH
+52 
-67 HASTSPAIASWETVL
+67 
-82 GMKKFFNTFNTAE
+82 
-95 SKLYVGFN
+95 
-103 GIDAAKYSYISFR
+103 
-116 MLIWAAQKENEEV
+116 
-129 SYIPAEFFTTENVS
+129 
-143 SCKTDVPY
+143 
-151 SWKYGDASL
+151 
-160 FSNVEAF
+160 
-167 RVFLPTASLKNKNG
+167 
-181 MVNGFIVKN
+181 
-190 PLTSDL
+190 
-196 SGWVMVSDIT
+196 
-206 LANEMPVVLDTAVDK
+206 
-221 TNLKA
+221 
-226 TNTYGI
+226 
-232 VQDDFRV
+232 V
-239 AEWRNYGL
+239 A
-247 RNRLKGDGSDT
+247 
-258 DFVARIGFDRTIYA
+258 
-272 GAVDYFTFNALG
+272 
-284 WGKASTPCVIVKNLN
+284 
-299 GTIASRLTLY
+299 
-309 YAYDC
+309 
-314 EGNLSVTIPAKGL
+314 
-327 ADEND
+327 
-332 GINGFI
+332 
-338 LESPNG
+338 
-344 VDHFVFSDITAV
+344 
-356 KDTASHKITSENVT
+356 SENVT
-370 FKLGGAYGD
+370 LKLGGDYGESAYYDLQGNWT
-379 DVFYAVS
+379 
-386 GEWKDAGWIVNDIA
+386 GIGAGWIVNKTQT
-400 STGDITMQL
+400 TGDVNVYLNINEEKPSGGQGSSIFGLVRLKNTYSEWATGVGFYNYFVNGADNGFSAGTWPDHKVFL
-409 DVAYEWRLGNHY
+409 NEYDSGTPSAGTLVGTNKIPVTHGLYTGKANSYADAKDWTYFGFGWGNRAYEI
-421 LGAVRMP
+421 
-428 DKEHNWASSL
+428 
-438 SSYNYPAAMRKSAR
+438 
-452 GTFLHV
+452 
-458 YDGKAT
+458 
-464 VNYTAS
+464 
-470 DKTAR
+470 KT
-475 INGEAHPN
+475 
-483 FAGKIADFSSTGAWE
+483 KIQ
-498 YFGIGFGDNGSN
+498 
-510 PTYALDAKVRIYDA
+510 IYDA
-524 DNNDLKVAAETR
+524 ANNDLGILASEPSRKSYSCKLMGKVGERVYFTVKDGFIPVVAA
-536 SAYCNS
+536 
-542 YSSVLK
+542 
-548 ANDGKTVYFTADN
+548 DGKTIELTAE
-561 SVVSVTTAGGENVE
+561 TG
-575 VTKDDN
+575 

-628 GNWTGVGAGWIVNK
+628 GNWTGIGAGWIVNK
-642 TQTTGDVNVYLNIND
+642 TPTAGDVNVYLNINE
-657 EKPSGGQSGSIFG
+657 EKPSGGQGGSIFG

-675 DTYSEW
+675 DSYSEW

-699 SAGTWPNH
+699 SVGTWPDH

-728 KASVTHDLYTGKAN
+728 KSSVTHGFYTGKAK

-781 ASEPSRESYSCRLIG
+781 ASEPSRESYSCKLMG

-837 KRISVTAK
+837 KKISVTAK

-871 FAAAIPEVTEKDV
+871 FAAAIPEVNEKDV

-943 VTLSAHIKKY
+943 VTLSAHVKKY

-973 IENFTKEGLSA
+973 IENFTKDKLSA
-984 VTYKYLEIANTDEG
+984 VKYKYLEIANTDEG
-998 FKSYSKSGN
+998 FKSYSKGGN

-1017 KDDHR
+1017 KDNHR

-1045 SDVDFENNARSA
+1045 SDVNFENNARSA

-1148 SIGHS
+1148 SMGHS

-1207 AMGGENGHTDGMIQI
+1207 AMGGENGHTDGMIKI

-1242 RDEPRGYMSETY
+1242 RDEPRGYMSQTY

-1288 EGSSDDDTT
+1288 EGSSDDDTA

-1370 TKGSKRT
+1370 TKGYKRT

-1384 FYNKKSYN
+1384 FYNKTSFD
-1392 KINGSGT
+1392 KISGSGT

-1575 TKTAALTNGKITLNI
+1575 TKTAALTNGAITLNI
-1590 GAGKGIFVVPHKG
+1590 GAGKGIFVVPHKR

>member
-24 LLFVSTIGK
+24 LLFASAIGK

-67 HASTSPAIASWETVL
+67 HASTSPAVASWETVL

-103 GIDAAKYSYISFR
+103 GIDANKYSYISFK
-116 MLIWAAQKENEEV
+116 MLRWAAQKADEEV
-129 SYIPAEFFTTENVS
+129 SYTPAEFFTMENVS
-143 SCKTDVPY
+143 SCKADMPY

-160 FSNVEAF
+160 FRDVEAF

-181 MVNGFIVKN
+181 IVNGFIVKN
-190 PLTSDL
+190 PLTANANTAS
-196 SGWVMVSDIT
+196 SWVMVSDIT
-206 LANEMPVVLDTAVDK
+206 LTNELPVVLDTAVDK

-232 VQDDFRV
+232 VQDSFLD
-239 AEWRNYGL
+239 ASWREDNL
-247 RNRLKGDGSDT
+247 RNRLKGDGSAT
-258 DFVARIGFDRTIYA
+258 DFVAKIGFDRTIYA
-272 GAVDYFTFNALG
+272 GAVDRFTFNALG
-284 WGKASTPCVIVKNLN
+284 WGKASTPCVTVKNLD

-327 ADEND
+327 ADENG

-344 VDHFVFSDITAV
+344 VDHFVFSDITVV
-356 KDTASHKITSENVT
+356 KEPA
-370 FKLGGAYGD
+370 
-379 DVFYAVS
+379 
-386 GEWKDAGWIVNDIA
+386 
-400 STGDITMQL
+400 
-409 DVAYEWRLGNHY
+409 
-421 LGAVRMP
+421 
-428 DKEHNWASSL
+428 
-438 SSYNYPAAMRKSAR
+438 SYN
-452 GTFLHV
+452 
-458 YDGKAT
+458 
-464 VNYTAS
+464 
-470 DKTAR
+470 
-475 INGEAHPN
+475 I
-483 FAGKIADFSSTGAWE
+483 
-498 YFGIGFGDNGSN
+498 
-510 PTYALDAKVRIYDA
+510 
-524 DNNDLKVAAETR
+524 
-536 SAYCNS
+536 
-542 YSSVLK
+542 
-548 ANDGKTVYFTADN
+548 
-561 SVVSVTTAGGENVE
+561 
-575 VTKDDN
+575 
-581 GIYSF
+581 
-586 VMPAEDVSV
+586 
-595 VAEKITEEE
+595 
-604 IVTSENVTFKLG
+604 TSENVTFKLG

-628 GNWTGVGAGWIVNK
+628 GSWTGVGAGWIVNK
-642 TQTTGDVNVYLNIND
+642 IQTTGDVNVYLNISE
-657 EKPSGGQSGSIFG
+657 EKVLGKSIFG
-670 LVRLK
+670 LVRLE
-675 DTYSEW
+675 DTKSEW
-681 ASGVGFYNYFVN
+681 ATASGFYNYFVN
-693 GADNGF
+693 GSEGGF
-699 SAGTWPNH
+699 SVGTWPDH

-728 KASVTHDLYTGKAN
+728 KSPVTHGLYTGKAK

-781 ASEPSRESYSCRLIG
+781 ASEPSRESYSCKLMG

-825 EADGRYSFVMPA
+825 EAGGRYSFVMPA
-837 KRISVTAK
+837 KKISVTAK

-871 FAAAIPEVTEKDV
+871 FAAAIPEVNEKDV

-973 IENFTKEGLSA
+973 IENFTKDKLSA
-984 VTYKYLEIANTDEG
+984 VKYKYLEIANTDEG
-998 FKSYSKSGN
+998 FKSYSKGGN

-1017 KDDHR
+1017 KDNHR

-1222 NLTRVYGYLKEYP
+1222 NLKRVYGYLKEYP

-1288 EGSSDDDTT
+1288 AGSSDDDTA

-1370 TKGSKRT
+1370 TKGYKRT

-1384 FYNKKSYN
+1384 FYNKTSYN

-1495 YSVGTSA
+1495 YAVGTSA

-1510 TSYNGGVLTSVASSY
+1510 TSYNGGVLASVASSY

-1575 TKTAALTNGKITLNI
+1575 TKTAALTNGAITLNI
-1590 GAGKGIFVVPHKG
+1590 GAGKGIFVVPHKR

>member
-24 LLFVSTIGK
+24 LLFVSAIGK

-44 NASEITVE
+44 ITEKEI
-52 VTEAYTFTDSDPATH
+52 
-67 HASTSPAIASWETVL
+67 
-82 GMKKFFNTFNTAE
+82 
-95 SKLYVGFN
+95 
-103 GIDAAKYSYISFR
+103 
-116 MLIWAAQKENEEV
+116 
-129 SYIPAEFFTTENVS
+129 
-143 SCKTDVPY
+143 
-151 SWKYGDASL
+151 
-160 FSNVEAF
+160 
-167 RVFLPTASLKNKNG
+167 
-181 MVNGFIVKN
+181 
-190 PLTSDL
+190 
-196 SGWVMVSDIT
+196 
-206 LANEMPVVLDTAVDK
+206 
-221 TNLKA
+221 
-226 TNTYGI
+226 
-232 VQDDFRV
+232 V
-239 AEWRNYGL
+239 A
-247 RNRLKGDGSDT
+247 
-258 DFVARIGFDRTIYA
+258 
-272 GAVDYFTFNALG
+272 
-284 WGKASTPCVIVKNLN
+284 
-299 GTIASRLTLY
+299 
-309 YAYDC
+309 
-314 EGNLSVTIPAKGL
+314 
-327 ADEND
+327 
-332 GINGFI
+332 
-338 LESPNG
+338 
-344 VDHFVFSDITAV
+344 
-356 KDTASHKITSENVT
+356 SENVT
-370 FKLGGAYGD
+370 LKLGGNYGESAYYDLQGNWT
-379 DVFYAVS
+379 
-386 GEWKDAGWIVNDIA
+386 GIGAGWIVNKTPT
-400 STGDITMQL
+400 TGDVNVYLNINEEKPSGGQGSSIFGLVRLKNTYSEWATGVGFYNYFVNGADNGFSAGTWPNHKVFL
-409 DVAYEWRLGNHY
+409 NEYSSETPSARTLVGTNKIPVTHGFYTGKAKSYAEAKDWTYFGFGWGNRAYEI
-421 LGAVRMP
+421 
-428 DKEHNWASSL
+428 
-438 SSYNYPAAMRKSAR
+438 
-452 GTFLHV
+452 
-458 YDGKAT
+458 
-464 VNYTAS
+464 
-470 DKTAR
+470 KT
-475 INGEAHPN
+475 
-483 FAGKIADFSSTGAWE
+483 KIQ
-498 YFGIGFGDNGSN
+498 
-510 PTYALDAKVRIYDA
+510 IYDA
-524 DNNDLKVAAETR
+524 ANNDLGILASEPSR
-536 SAYCNS
+536 GS
-542 YSSVLK
+542 YSCRLMGKVGERVYFTVK
-548 ANDGKTVYFTADN
+548 NGFIPVVTADGKTIELTAE
-561 SVVSVTTAGGENVE
+561 TG
-575 VTKDDN
+575 

-642 TQTTGDVNVYLNIND
+642 TQTTGDVNVYLNISE
-657 EKPSGGQSGSIFG
+657 EKVLGKSIFG
-670 LVRLK
+670 LVRLE
-675 DTYSEW
+675 DTKSEW
-681 ASGVGFYNYFVN
+681 ATASGFYNYFVN
-693 GADNGF
+693 GSEGGF
-699 SAGTWPNH
+699 SVGTWPDH

-728 KASVTHDLYTGKAN
+728 KSSVTHGFYTGKAN

-781 ASEPSRESYSCRLIG
+781 ASEPSRKSYSCKLMG

-807 DGAVPVVT
+807 DGTVPVVT

-837 KRISVTAK
+837 KKISVTAK

-871 FAAAIPEVTEKDV
+871 FAAAIPEVNEKDV

-998 FKSYSKSGN
+998 FKSYSKGGN

-1017 KDDHR
+1017 KDNHR

-1028 RTYVVVEYDNG
+1028 RTYVVVEYGNG

-1057 HEVAASVLESEKDKL
+1057 HEVATKILESEKDKL

-1148 SIGHS
+1148 SMGHS

-1370 TKGSKRT
+1370 TKGYKRT

-1384 FYNKKSYN
+1384 FYNKTSYN

-1575 TKTAALTNGKITLNI
+1575 TKTAALTNGAITLNI

>member
-19 LATSM
+19 LAASM
-24 LLFVSTIGK
+24 LLFVSAIGK

-44 NASEITVE
+44 NATEITVE
-52 VTEAYTFTDSDPATH
+52 VTEAYTFTDSAPATH
-67 HASTSPAIASWETVL
+67 QPSLEPPSKYEYWRTAL

-103 GIDAAKYSYISFR
+103 GIDATKYSYISFR
-116 MLIWAAQKENEEV
+116 MLIWAEGGTI
-129 SYIPAEFFTTENVS
+129 SYAPSEIFTAENVFA
-143 SCKTDVPY
+143 CTAEIPY
-151 SWKYGDASL
+151 SWAGRTGFKDG
-160 FSNVEAF
+160 EAM
-167 RVFLPTASLKNKNG
+167 VFLPTDCLKNKNG

-190 PLTSDL
+190 PLTRDL

-206 LANEMPVVLDTAVDK
+206 LTNEMPVVLDTAVDK
-221 TNLKA
+221 TNLNA
-226 TNTYGI
+226 TNTYGV
-232 VQDDFRV
+232 VQDDFLV

-247 RNRLKGDGSDT
+247 RNRLKGDGSDIN
-258 DFVARIGFDRTIYA
+258 FVAKIGFDRTIYA
-272 GAVDYFTFNALG
+272 GAVDRFTFNALG

-314 EGNLSVTIPAKGL
+314 KGNLSVTIPAKGL
-327 ADEND
+327 ADENG

-356 KDTASHKITSENVT
+356 KDTVSHKITSENVT

-452 GTFLHV
+452 GTFLYV

-483 FAGKIADFSSTGAWE
+483 FAGKITDFSSTGGWE

-575 VTKDDN
+575 VTRGDN

-642 TQTTGDVNVYLNIND
+642 TQTTGDVNVYLNISE
-657 EKPSGGQSGSIFG
+657 EKVLGKSIFG
-670 LVRLK
+670 LVRLE
-675 DTYSEW
+675 DTKSEW
-681 ASGVGFYNYFVN
+681 ATASGFYNYFVN
-693 GADNGF
+693 GSEGGF
-699 SAGTWPNH
+699 SVGTWPDH

-728 KASVTHDLYTGKAN
+728 KSPVTHGFYTGKAK

-781 ASEPSRESYSCRLIG
+781 ASEPSRESYSCRLMG

-815 ADGEAIELTA
+815 ADGEAIELT

-837 KRISVTAK
+837 KKISVTAK

-871 FAAAIPEVTEKDV
+871 FAAAIPEVNEKDV

-891 GGKLYKTTSE
+891 GGKLYKTASE

-964 NANGGDGVG
+964 NGSGGDGVG
-973 IENFTKEGLSA
+973 IENFTKDKLSA
-984 VTYKYLEIANTDEG
+984 VKYKYLEIANTDEG
-998 FKSYSKSGN
+998 FKSYSKGGN

-1148 SIGHS
+1148 SMGHS

-1207 AMGGENGHTDGMIQI
+1207 AMGGENGHTDGMIKI

-1254 NKWYKWL
+1254 NKLYKWL

-1357 YYQNLEIFAKLSE
+1357 YFQNLEIFAKLSE
-1370 TKGSKRT
+1370 TNGYKRT

-1384 FYNKKSYN
+1384 FYNKTSYN

-1460 FKAVKTAT
+1460 FKAVKTTT

-1575 TKTAALTNGKITLNI
+1575 TKTAALTNGAITLNI

>member
-24 LLFVSTIGK
+24 LLFASAIGK

-44 NASEITVE
+44 ITEKEI
-52 VTEAYTFTDSDPATH
+52 
-67 HASTSPAIASWETVL
+67 
-82 GMKKFFNTFNTAE
+82 
-95 SKLYVGFN
+95 
-103 GIDAAKYSYISFR
+103 
-116 MLIWAAQKENEEV
+116 
-129 SYIPAEFFTTENVS
+129 
-143 SCKTDVPY
+143 
-151 SWKYGDASL
+151 
-160 FSNVEAF
+160 
-167 RVFLPTASLKNKNG
+167 
-181 MVNGFIVKN
+181 
-190 PLTSDL
+190 
-196 SGWVMVSDIT
+196 
-206 LANEMPVVLDTAVDK
+206 
-221 TNLKA
+221 
-226 TNTYGI
+226 
-232 VQDDFRV
+232 V
-239 AEWRNYGL
+239 A
-247 RNRLKGDGSDT
+247 
-258 DFVARIGFDRTIYA
+258 
-272 GAVDYFTFNALG
+272 
-284 WGKASTPCVIVKNLN
+284 
-299 GTIASRLTLY
+299 
-309 YAYDC
+309 
-314 EGNLSVTIPAKGL
+314 
-327 ADEND
+327 
-332 GINGFI
+332 
-338 LESPNG
+338 
-344 VDHFVFSDITAV
+344 
-356 KDTASHKITSENVT
+356 SENVT
-370 FKLGGAYGD
+370 LKLGGDYGESAYYDLQGNWT
-379 DVFYAVS
+379 
-386 GEWKDAGWIVNDIA
+386 GIGAGWIVNKTQTAGDVNVYLNINEEKPSGGQGSSIFGLVRLKNTYSEWA
-400 STGDITMQL
+400 TGVGFYNYFVNGADNGFSAGTWPDHKVFLNEYDSGTPSARTLVGTNKIPVTHGHYTGKANSYA
-409 DVAYEWRLGNHY
+409 DAKDWTYFGFGWGNRAYEI
-421 LGAVRMP
+421 
-428 DKEHNWASSL
+428 
-438 SSYNYPAAMRKSAR
+438 
-452 GTFLHV
+452 
-458 YDGKAT
+458 
-464 VNYTAS
+464 
-470 DKTAR
+470 KT
-475 INGEAHPN
+475 
-483 FAGKIADFSSTGAWE
+483 KIQ
-498 YFGIGFGDNGSN
+498 
-510 PTYALDAKVRIYDA
+510 IYDA
-524 DNNDLKVAAETR
+524 ANNDLGILASEPSRK
-536 SAYCNS
+536 S
-542 YSSVLK
+542 YSCKLM
-548 ANDGKTVYFTADN
+548 GKVGERVYFTVKDGFIP
-561 SVVSVTTAGGENVE
+561 VVAAGGENIE
-575 VTKDDN
+575 VTKGDN

-628 GNWTGVGAGWIVNK
+628 GSWTGVGAGWIVNK
-642 TQTTGDVNVYLNIND
+642 TQTTGDVNVYLNISE
-657 EKPSGGQSGSIFG
+657 EKVLGKSIFG
-670 LVRLK
+670 LVRLE
-675 DTYSEW
+675 DTKSEW
-681 ASGVGFYNYFVN
+681 ATASGFYNYFVN
-693 GADNGF
+693 GSEGGF
-699 SAGTWPNH
+699 SVGTWPDH

-728 KASVTHDLYTGKAN
+728 KSSVTHGFYTGKAK

-781 ASEPSRESYSCRLIG
+781 ASEPSRESYSCRLMG

-825 EADGRYSFVMPA
+825 EAGGRYSFVMPA
-837 KRISVTAK
+837 KKISVTAK

-871 FAAAIPEVTEKDV
+871 FAAAIPEVNEKDV

-973 IENFTKEGLSA
+973 IENFTKDKLSA
-984 VTYKYLEIANTDEG
+984 VKYKYLEIANTNEG
-998 FKSYSKSGN
+998 FKSYSKGGN

-1017 KDDHR
+1017 KDNHR

-1148 SIGHS
+1148 SMGHS

-1288 EGSSDDDTT
+1288 EGSSDDDTA

-1302 AGLTAE
+1302 AGLTAG

-1357 YYQNLEIFAKLSE
+1357 YFQNLEIFAKLSE
-1370 TKGSKRT
+1370 TNGYKRT

-1384 FYNKKSYN
+1384 FYNKTSYN

-1453 EKQADGS
+1453 EKQSDGS

-1575 TKTAALTNGKITLNI
+1575 TKTAALTNGAISLNI

>member
-24 LLFVSTIGK
+24 LLFVSAIGK

-44 NASEITVE
+44 ITEKEI
-52 VTEAYTFTDSDPATH
+52 
-67 HASTSPAIASWETVL
+67 
-82 GMKKFFNTFNTAE
+82 
-95 SKLYVGFN
+95 
-103 GIDAAKYSYISFR
+103 
-116 MLIWAAQKENEEV
+116 
-129 SYIPAEFFTTENVS
+129 
-143 SCKTDVPY
+143 
-151 SWKYGDASL
+151 
-160 FSNVEAF
+160 
-167 RVFLPTASLKNKNG
+167 
-181 MVNGFIVKN
+181 
-190 PLTSDL
+190 
-196 SGWVMVSDIT
+196 
-206 LANEMPVVLDTAVDK
+206 
-221 TNLKA
+221 
-226 TNTYGI
+226 
-232 VQDDFRV
+232 V
-239 AEWRNYGL
+239 A
-247 RNRLKGDGSDT
+247 
-258 DFVARIGFDRTIYA
+258 
-272 GAVDYFTFNALG
+272 
-284 WGKASTPCVIVKNLN
+284 
-299 GTIASRLTLY
+299 
-309 YAYDC
+309 
-314 EGNLSVTIPAKGL
+314 
-327 ADEND
+327 
-332 GINGFI
+332 
-338 LESPNG
+338 
-344 VDHFVFSDITAV
+344 
-356 KDTASHKITSENVT
+356 SENVT
-370 FKLGGAYGD
+370 LKLGGNYGESAYYDLQGNWT
-379 DVFYAVS
+379 
-386 GEWKDAGWIVNDIA
+386 GIGAGWIVNKTPT
-400 STGDITMQL
+400 TGDVNVYLNINEEKPSGGQGSSIFGLVRLKNTYSEWATGVGFYNYFVNGADNGFSAGTWPNHKVFL
-409 DVAYEWRLGNHY
+409 NEYSSETPSARTLVGTNKIPVTHGFYTGKAKSYAEAKDWTYFGFGWGNRAYEI
-421 LGAVRMP
+421 
-428 DKEHNWASSL
+428 
-438 SSYNYPAAMRKSAR
+438 
-452 GTFLHV
+452 
-458 YDGKAT
+458 
-464 VNYTAS
+464 
-470 DKTAR
+470 KT
-475 INGEAHPN
+475 
-483 FAGKIADFSSTGAWE
+483 KIQ
-498 YFGIGFGDNGSN
+498 
-510 PTYALDAKVRIYDA
+510 IYDA
-524 DNNDLKVAAETR
+524 ANNDLGILASEPSR
-536 SAYCNS
+536 GS
-542 YSSVLK
+542 YSCRLMGKVGERVYFTVK
-548 ANDGKTVYFTADN
+548 NGFIPVVTADGKTIELTAE
-561 SVVSVTTAGGENVE
+561 TG
-575 VTKDDN
+575 

-628 GNWTGVGAGWIVNK
+628 GNWTGIGAGWIVNK
-642 TQTTGDVNVYLNIND
+642 TQTTGDVNVYLNISE
-657 EKPSGGQSGSIFG
+657 EKVLGKSIFG
-670 LVRLK
+670 LVRLE
-675 DTYSEW
+675 DTKSEW
-681 ASGVGFYNYFVN
+681 ATASGFYNYFVN
-693 GADNGF
+693 GSEGGF
-699 SAGTWPNH
+699 SVGTWPDH

-728 KASVTHDLYTGKAN
+728 KSSVTHGFYTGKAK

-781 ASEPSRESYSCRLIG
+781 ASEPSRESYSCRLMG

-815 ADGEAIELTA
+815 ADGEAIELT

-837 KRISVTAK
+837 KKISVTAK

-891 GGKLYKTTSE
+891 GGKLYKTASE

-964 NANGGDGVG
+964 NGSGGDGVG
-973 IENFTKEGLSA
+973 IENFTKDKLSA
-984 VTYKYLEIANTDEG
+984 VKYKYLEIANTDEG
-998 FKSYSKSGN
+998 FKSYSKGGN

-1017 KDDHR
+1017 KDNHR

-1097 PVSGAYMVNGEVVS
+1097 PVSGAYMVNGKVVS

-1148 SIGHS
+1148 SMGHS

-1174 AARLLNLVKDY
+1174 AVRLLNLVKDY

-1222 NLTRVYGYLKEYP
+1222 NLKRVYGYLKEYP

-1288 EGSSDDDTT
+1288 AGSSDDDTA

-1318 AGLSGVGQEGLS
+1318 AGLSCVGQEGLS

-1370 TKGSKRT
+1370 TKGYKRT

-1384 FYNKKSYN
+1384 FYNKTSFN

-1525 DSYAGCMKNGNGEY
+1525 DSYAGCMKNGNGEH

-1575 TKTAALTNGKITLNI
+1575 TKTAALTNGAITLNI
-1590 GAGKGIFVVPHKG
+1590 GAGKGIFVVPHKR

>member
-1 MKKSIDIKRIL
+1 
-12 YIVFGIM
+12 
-19 LATSM
+19 M
-24 LLFVSTIGK
+24 LLFVSAIGK

-44 NASEITVE
+44 ITEKEI
-52 VTEAYTFTDSDPATH
+52 
-67 HASTSPAIASWETVL
+67 
-82 GMKKFFNTFNTAE
+82 
-95 SKLYVGFN
+95 
-103 GIDAAKYSYISFR
+103 
-116 MLIWAAQKENEEV
+116 
-129 SYIPAEFFTTENVS
+129 
-143 SCKTDVPY
+143 
-151 SWKYGDASL
+151 
-160 FSNVEAF
+160 
-167 RVFLPTASLKNKNG
+167 
-181 MVNGFIVKN
+181 
-190 PLTSDL
+190 
-196 SGWVMVSDIT
+196 
-206 LANEMPVVLDTAVDK
+206 
-221 TNLKA
+221 
-226 TNTYGI
+226 
-232 VQDDFRV
+232 V
-239 AEWRNYGL
+239 A
-247 RNRLKGDGSDT
+247 
-258 DFVARIGFDRTIYA
+258 
-272 GAVDYFTFNALG
+272 
-284 WGKASTPCVIVKNLN
+284 
-299 GTIASRLTLY
+299 
-309 YAYDC
+309 
-314 EGNLSVTIPAKGL
+314 
-327 ADEND
+327 
-332 GINGFI
+332 
-338 LESPNG
+338 
-344 VDHFVFSDITAV
+344 
-356 KDTASHKITSENVT
+356 SENVT
-370 FKLGGAYGD
+370 LKLGGNYGESAYYDLQGNWT
-379 DVFYAVS
+379 
-386 GEWKDAGWIVNDIA
+386 GIGAGWIVNKTPT
-400 STGDITMQL
+400 TGDVNVYLNINEEKPSGGQGSSIFGLVRLKNTYSEWATGVGFYNYFVNGADNGFSAGTWPNHKVFL
-409 DVAYEWRLGNHY
+409 NEYSSETPSARTLVGTNKIPVTHGFYTGKAKSYAEAKDWTYFGFGWGNRAYEI
-421 LGAVRMP
+421 
-428 DKEHNWASSL
+428 
-438 SSYNYPAAMRKSAR
+438 
-452 GTFLHV
+452 
-458 YDGKAT
+458 
-464 VNYTAS
+464 
-470 DKTAR
+470 KT
-475 INGEAHPN
+475 
-483 FAGKIADFSSTGAWE
+483 KIQ
-498 YFGIGFGDNGSN
+498 
-510 PTYALDAKVRIYDA
+510 IYDA
-524 DNNDLKVAAETR
+524 ANNDLGILASEPSR
-536 SAYCNS
+536 GS
-542 YSSVLK
+542 YSCRLMGKVGERVYFTVK
-548 ANDGKTVYFTADN
+548 NGFIPVVTADGKTIELTAE
-561 SVVSVTTAGGENVE
+561 TG
-575 VTKDDN
+575 

-642 TQTTGDVNVYLNIND
+642 TQTTGDVNVYLNISE
-657 EKPSGGQSGSIFG
+657 EKVLGKSIFG
-670 LVRLK
+670 LVRLE
-675 DTYSEW
+675 DTKSEW
-681 ASGVGFYNYFVN
+681 ATASGFYNYFVN
-693 GADNGF
+693 GSEGGF
-699 SAGTWPNH
+699 SVGTWPDH

-728 KASVTHDLYTGKAN
+728 KSSVTHGFYTGKAN

-766 KIQIYDAANNDLGIL
+766 KIQIYDDANNDLGIL
-781 ASEPSRESYSCRLIG
+781 ASEPSRKSYSCKLMG

-807 DGAVPVVT
+807 DGTVPVVT

-837 KRISVTAK
+837 KKISVTAK

-871 FAAAIPEVTEKDV
+871 FAAAIPEVNEKDV

-998 FKSYSKSGN
+998 FKSYSKGGN

-1017 KDDHR
+1017 KDNHR

-1028 RTYVVVEYDNG
+1028 RTYVVVEYGNG

-1057 HEVAASVLESEKDKL
+1057 HEVATKILESEKDKL

-1148 SIGHS
+1148 SMGHS

-1207 AMGGENGHTDGMIQI
+1207 AMGGENGHTDGMIKI

-1288 EGSSDDDTT
+1288 EGSSDDDTA

-1370 TKGSKRT
+1370 TKGYKRT

-1384 FYNKKSYN
+1384 FYNKTSYN
-1392 KINGSGT
+1392 KIKGSGT

-1440 TDAEWFSN
+1440 TNAEWFSN

-1510 TSYNGGVLTSVASSY
+1510 TSYNGGVLMSVASSY

-1575 TKTAALTNGKITLNI
+1575 TKTAALTNGTITLNI
-1590 GAGKGIFVVPHKG
+1590 GAGKGIFVEPHKR

>member
-1 MKKSIDIKRIL
+1 
-12 YIVFGIM
+12 
-19 LATSM
+19 M
-24 LLFVSTIGK
+24 LLFASAIGK

-44 NASEITVE
+44 ITEKEI
-52 VTEAYTFTDSDPATH
+52 
-67 HASTSPAIASWETVL
+67 
-82 GMKKFFNTFNTAE
+82 
-95 SKLYVGFN
+95 
-103 GIDAAKYSYISFR
+103 
-116 MLIWAAQKENEEV
+116 
-129 SYIPAEFFTTENVS
+129 
-143 SCKTDVPY
+143 
-151 SWKYGDASL
+151 
-160 FSNVEAF
+160 
-167 RVFLPTASLKNKNG
+167 
-181 MVNGFIVKN
+181 
-190 PLTSDL
+190 
-196 SGWVMVSDIT
+196 
-206 LANEMPVVLDTAVDK
+206 
-221 TNLKA
+221 
-226 TNTYGI
+226 
-232 VQDDFRV
+232 V
-239 AEWRNYGL
+239 A
-247 RNRLKGDGSDT
+247 
-258 DFVARIGFDRTIYA
+258 
-272 GAVDYFTFNALG
+272 
-284 WGKASTPCVIVKNLN
+284 
-299 GTIASRLTLY
+299 
-309 YAYDC
+309 
-314 EGNLSVTIPAKGL
+314 
-327 ADEND
+327 
-332 GINGFI
+332 
-338 LESPNG
+338 
-344 VDHFVFSDITAV
+344 
-356 KDTASHKITSENVT
+356 SENVT
-370 FKLGGAYGD
+370 LKLGGDYGESAYYDLQGNWT
-379 DVFYAVS
+379 
-386 GEWKDAGWIVNDIA
+386 GIGAGWIVNKTQT
-400 STGDITMQL
+400 TGDVNVYLNINEEKPSGGQGSSIFGLVRLKNTYSEWATGVGFYNYFVNGADNGFSAGTWPNHKVFL
-409 DVAYEWRLGNHY
+409 NEYDSGTLSARTLVGTNKASVTHDLYTGKAKSYAEAKDWTYFGFGWGNRAYEI
-421 LGAVRMP
+421 
-428 DKEHNWASSL
+428 
-438 SSYNYPAAMRKSAR
+438 
-452 GTFLHV
+452 
-458 YDGKAT
+458 
-464 VNYTAS
+464 
-470 DKTAR
+470 KT
-475 INGEAHPN
+475 
-483 FAGKIADFSSTGAWE
+483 KIQ
-498 YFGIGFGDNGSN
+498 
-510 PTYALDAKVRIYDA
+510 IYDA
-524 DNNDLKVAAETR
+524 ANNDLGILASEPSR
-536 SAYCNS
+536 GS
-542 YSSVLK
+542 YSCRLMGKVGERVYFTVK
-548 ANDGKTVYFTADN
+548 DGFIPVVTADGKTIELTAE
-561 SVVSVTTAGGENVE
+561 TG
-575 VTKDDN
+575 

-595 VAEKITEEE
+595 VAGKITEEE

-642 TQTTGDVNVYLNIND
+642 TQTTGDVNVYLNINE
-657 EKPSGGQSGSIFG
+657 EKPSGKQSGSIFG

-728 KASVTHDLYTGKAN
+728 KASVTHDLYTGKAK

-781 ASEPSRESYSCRLIG
+781 ASEPSRESYSCRLMG

-815 ADGEAIELTA
+815 ADGEAIELT

-837 KRISVTAK
+837 KKISVTAK

-864 IAKTAEG
+864 IAKTAES
-871 FAAAIPEVTEKDV
+871 FAAAIPEVNEKDV

-916 LIAPRVETEDGAAI
+916 LIALRVETEDGAAI

-964 NANGGDGVG
+964 NGSGGDGVG
-973 IENFTKEGLSA
+973 IENFTKDKLSA
-984 VTYKYLEIANTDEG
+984 VKYKYLEIANTDEG
-998 FKSYSKSGN
+998 FKSYSKGGN

-1017 KDDHR
+1017 KDNHR

-1148 SIGHS
+1148 SMGHS

-1347 HSTSYEMKKQ
+1347 HSTLYEMKKQ

-1370 TKGSKRT
+1370 TNGYKRT

-1384 FYNKKSYN
+1384 FYNKTSYN

-1575 TKTAALTNGKITLNI
+1575 TKTAALTNGAITLNI
-1590 GAGKGIFVVPHKG
+1590 GAGKGIFVVPYKR

>member
-19 LATSM
+19 FAASM
-24 LLFVSTIGK
+24 LLFASAIGK

-38 VAETTT
+38 VAETTA
-44 NASEITVE
+44 NAAEITVE

-67 HASTSPAIASWETVL
+67 HASTSPAVASWETVL

-103 GIDAAKYSYISFR
+103 GIDANKYSYISFR

-143 SCKTDVPY
+143 SCKTDMPY

-160 FSNVEAF
+160 FSDVEAF
-167 RVFLPTASLKNKNG
+167 RVFLPTAFLKNKDG

-190 PLTSDL
+190 PLTRDL

-206 LANEMPVVLDTAVDK
+206 LTNEMPVVLDTAVDK

-239 AEWRNYGL
+239 GEWRNYGL
-247 RNRLKGDGSDT
+247 RNRLQGDGSDKA
-258 DFVARIGFDRTIYA
+258 FVAKIGFDRTIYA
-272 GAVDYFTFNALG
+272 GAVDRFTFNALG

-309 YAYDC
+309 YAYDY

-327 ADEND
+327 ADENG

-356 KDTASHKITSENVT
+356 KEPA
-370 FKLGGAYGD
+370 
-379 DVFYAVS
+379 
-386 GEWKDAGWIVNDIA
+386 
-400 STGDITMQL
+400 
-409 DVAYEWRLGNHY
+409 
-421 LGAVRMP
+421 
-428 DKEHNWASSL
+428 
-438 SSYNYPAAMRKSAR
+438 SYN
-452 GTFLHV
+452 
-458 YDGKAT
+458 
-464 VNYTAS
+464 
-470 DKTAR
+470 
-475 INGEAHPN
+475 I
-483 FAGKIADFSSTGAWE
+483 
-498 YFGIGFGDNGSN
+498 
-510 PTYALDAKVRIYDA
+510 
-524 DNNDLKVAAETR
+524 
-536 SAYCNS
+536 
-542 YSSVLK
+542 
-548 ANDGKTVYFTADN
+548 
-561 SVVSVTTAGGENVE
+561 
-575 VTKDDN
+575 
-581 GIYSF
+581 
-586 VMPAEDVSV
+586 
-595 VAEKITEEE
+595 
-604 IVTSENVTFKLG
+604 TSENVTFKLG

-642 TQTTGDVNVYLNIND
+642 TQTTGDVNVYLNISE
-657 EKPSGGQSGSIFG
+657 EKALGKSIFG
-670 LVRLK
+670 LVRLE
-675 DTYSEW
+675 DTKSEW
-681 ASGVGFYNYFVN
+681 ATASGFYNYFVN
-693 GADNGF
+693 GSEGGF
-699 SAGTWPNH
+699 SVGTWPDH

-712 EYDSGTLSAR
+712 EYNSGTLSAR

-728 KASVTHDLYTGKAN
+728 KSSVTHGFYTGKAK

-781 ASEPSRESYSCRLIG
+781 ASEPSRESYSCKLMG

-807 DGAVPVVT
+807 DGAVPVVVT
-815 ADGEAIELTA
+815 ADGAAIELTA

-837 KRISVTAK
+837 KKISVTAK

-871 FAAAIPEVTEKDV
+871 FAAAIPEVNEKDV

-943 VTLSAHIKKY
+943 VTLSAHVKKY

-973 IENFTKEGLSA
+973 IENFTKDKLSA
-984 VTYKYLEIANTDEG
+984 VKYKYLEIANTDEG
-998 FKSYSKSGN
+998 FKSYSKGGN

-1148 SIGHS
+1148 SMGHS

-1370 TKGSKRT
+1370 TKGYKRT

-1384 FYNKKSYN
+1384 FYNKTSYN

-1460 FKAVKTAT
+1460 FKAVKTAA

-1575 TKTAALTNGKITLNI
+1575 TKTAALTNGAITLNI
-1590 GAGKGIFVVPHKG
+1590 GAGKGIFVVPHKR

>member
-1 MKKSIDIKRIL
+1 
-12 YIVFGIM
+12 
-19 LATSM
+19 M
-24 LLFVSTIGK
+24 LLFVSAIGK

-44 NASEITVE
+44 NATEITVE
-52 VTEAYTFTDSDPATH
+52 VTEAYTFTDSAPATH
-67 HASTSPAIASWETVL
+67 QPSLEPPSKYEYWRTAL

-103 GIDAAKYSYISFR
+103 GIDATKYSYISFR
-116 MLIWAAQKENEEV
+116 MLIWAEGGTI
-129 SYIPAEFFTTENVS
+129 SYAPSEIFTAENVFA
-143 SCKTDVPY
+143 CTAEIPY
-151 SWKYGDASL
+151 SWAGRTGFKDG
-160 FSNVEAF
+160 EAM
-167 RVFLPTASLKNKNG
+167 VFLPTDCLKNKNG

-190 PLTSDL
+190 PLTRDL

-206 LANEMPVVLDTAVDK
+206 LTNEMPVVLDTAVDK
-221 TNLKA
+221 TNLNA
-226 TNTYGI
+226 TNTYGV
-232 VQDDFRV
+232 VQDDFLV

-247 RNRLKGDGSDT
+247 RNRLKGDGSDIN
-258 DFVARIGFDRTIYA
+258 FVAKIGFDRTIYA
-272 GAVDYFTFNALG
+272 GAVDRFTFNALG

-314 EGNLSVTIPAKGL
+314 KGNLSVTIPAKGL
-327 ADEND
+327 ADENG

-356 KDTASHKITSENVT
+356 KDTVSHKITSENVT

-452 GTFLHV
+452 GTFLYV

-483 FAGKIADFSSTGAWE
+483 FAGKITDFSSTGGWE

-575 VTKDDN
+575 VTRGDN

-642 TQTTGDVNVYLNIND
+642 TQTTGDVNVYLNISE
-657 EKPSGGQSGSIFG
+657 EKVLGKSIFG
-670 LVRLK
+670 LVRLE
-675 DTYSEW
+675 DTKSEW
-681 ASGVGFYNYFVN
+681 ATASGFYNYFVN
-693 GADNGF
+693 GSEGGF
-699 SAGTWPNH
+699 SVGTWPDH

-728 KASVTHDLYTGKAN
+728 KSPVTHGFYTGKAK

-781 ASEPSRESYSCRLIG
+781 ASEPSRESYSCRLMG

-815 ADGEAIELTA
+815 ADGEAIELT

-837 KRISVTAK
+837 KKISVTAK

-871 FAAAIPEVTEKDV
+871 FAAAIPEVNEKDV

-891 GGKLYKTTSE
+891 GGKLYKTASE

-964 NANGGDGVG
+964 NGSGGDGVG
-973 IENFTKEGLSA
+973 IENFTKDKLSA
-984 VTYKYLEIANTDEG
+984 VKYKYLEIANTDEG
-998 FKSYSKSGN
+998 FKSYSKGGN

-1148 SIGHS
+1148 SMGHS

-1207 AMGGENGHTDGMIQI
+1207 AMGGENGHTDGMIKI

-1254 NKWYKWL
+1254 NKLYKWL

-1357 YYQNLEIFAKLSE
+1357 YFQNLEIFAKLSE
-1370 TKGSKRT
+1370 TNGYKRT

-1384 FYNKKSYN
+1384 FYNKTSYN

-1460 FKAVKTAT
+1460 FKAVKTTT

-1575 TKTAALTNGKITLNI
+1575 TKTAALTNGAITLNI

>member
-24 LLFVSTIGK
+24 LLFASAIGK

-44 NASEITVE
+44 NATEMTVE

-67 HASTSPAIASWETVL
+67 HASTSPAVASWETVL

-103 GIDAAKYSYISFR
+103 GIDANKYSYISFR

-143 SCKTDVPY
+143 FCKTDMPY

-160 FSNVEAF
+160 FSDVEAF
-167 RVFLPTASLKNKNG
+167 RVFLPTAFLKNKDG
-181 MVNGFIVKN
+181 MINGFIVKN
-190 PLTSDL
+190 PLTRDL

-206 LANEMPVVLDTAVDK
+206 LTNEMPVVLDTAVDK

-239 AEWRNYGL
+239 GEWRNYGL
-247 RNRLKGDGSDT
+247 RNRLQGDGSDKA
-258 DFVARIGFDRTIYA
+258 FVAKIGFDRTIYA
-272 GAVDYFTFNALG
+272 GAVDRFTFNALG

-314 EGNLSVTIPAKGL
+314 KGNLSVTIPAKGL
-327 ADEND
+327 ADENG

-356 KDTASHKITSENVT
+356 KEPA
-370 FKLGGAYGD
+370 
-379 DVFYAVS
+379 
-386 GEWKDAGWIVNDIA
+386 
-400 STGDITMQL
+400 
-409 DVAYEWRLGNHY
+409 
-421 LGAVRMP
+421 
-428 DKEHNWASSL
+428 
-438 SSYNYPAAMRKSAR
+438 SYN
-452 GTFLHV
+452 
-458 YDGKAT
+458 
-464 VNYTAS
+464 
-470 DKTAR
+470 
-475 INGEAHPN
+475 I
-483 FAGKIADFSSTGAWE
+483 
-498 YFGIGFGDNGSN
+498 
-510 PTYALDAKVRIYDA
+510 
-524 DNNDLKVAAETR
+524 
-536 SAYCNS
+536 
-542 YSSVLK
+542 
-548 ANDGKTVYFTADN
+548 
-561 SVVSVTTAGGENVE
+561 
-575 VTKDDN
+575 
-581 GIYSF
+581 
-586 VMPAEDVSV
+586 
-595 VAEKITEEE
+595 
-604 IVTSENVTFKLG
+604 TSENVTFKLG

-628 GNWTGVGAGWIVNK
+628 GSWTGVGAGWIVNK
-642 TQTTGDVNVYLNIND
+642 TQTTGDVNVYLNISE
-657 EKPSGGQSGSIFG
+657 EKVLGKSIFG
-670 LVRLK
+670 LVRLE
-675 DTYSEW
+675 DTKSEW
-681 ASGVGFYNYFVN
+681 ATASGFYNYFVN
-693 GADNGF
+693 GSEGGF
-699 SAGTWPNH
+699 SVGTWPDH

-728 KASVTHDLYTGKAN
+728 KSSVTHGFYTGKAK

-781 ASEPSRESYSCRLIG
+781 ASEPSRESYSCKLMG

-825 EADGRYSFVMPA
+825 EAGGRYSFVMPA
-837 KRISVTAK
+837 KKISVTAK

-973 IENFTKEGLSA
+973 IENFTKDKLSA
-984 VTYKYLEIANTDEG
+984 VKYKYLEIANTNEG
-998 FKSYSKSGN
+998 FKSYSKGGN

-1017 KDDHR
+1017 KDNHR

-1148 SIGHS
+1148 SMGHS

-1339 INRSLFGS
+1339 INRSLFGA

-1370 TKGSKRT
+1370 TKGYKRT

-1384 FYNKKSYN
+1384 FYNKTSYN

-1575 TKTAALTNGKITLNI
+1575 TKTAALTNGAITLNI
-1590 GAGKGIFVVPHKG
+1590 GAGKGIFVVPHKR

>member
-19 LATSM
+19 LAASM
-24 LLFVSTIGK
+24 LLFVSAIGK

-44 NASEITVE
+44 NATEITVE
-52 VTEAYTFTDSDPATH
+52 VTEAYTFTDSAPATH
-67 HASTSPAIASWETVL
+67 QPSLEPPSKYEYWRTAL

-103 GIDAAKYSYISFR
+103 GIDATKYSYISFR
-116 MLIWAAQKENEEV
+116 MLIWAEGGTI
-129 SYIPAEFFTTENVS
+129 SYAPSEIFTAENVFA
-143 SCKTDVPY
+143 CTAEIPY
-151 SWKYGDASL
+151 SWAGRTGFKDG
-160 FSNVEAF
+160 EAM
-167 RVFLPTASLKNKNG
+167 VFLPTDCLKNKNG
-181 MVNGFIVKN
+181 MINGFIVKN
-190 PLTSDL
+190 PLTRDL
-196 SGWVMVSDIT
+196 SGWVMLSDIT
-206 LANEMPVVLDTAVDK
+206 LTNEMPVVLDTAVDK

-247 RNRLKGDGSDT
+247 RNRLKGDGSDK
-258 DFVARIGFDRTIYA
+258 DFIAKIGFDRTIYA

-327 ADEND
+327 ADENG

-483 FAGKIADFSSTGAWE
+483 FAGKIADFSLTGAWE

-575 VTKDDN
+575 VTKGDN

-628 GNWTGVGAGWIVNK
+628 GNWTGIGAGWIVNK
-642 TQTTGDVNVYLNIND
+642 TQTTGDVNVYLNISE
-657 EKPSGGQSGSIFG
+657 EKVLGKSIFG
-670 LVRLK
+670 LVRLE
-675 DTYSEW
+675 DTKSEW
-681 ASGVGFYNYFVN
+681 ATASGFYNYFVN
-693 GADNGF
+693 GSEGGF
-699 SAGTWPNH
+699 SVGTWPDH

-728 KASVTHDLYTGKAN
+728 KSSVTHGFYTGKAK

-781 ASEPSRESYSCRLIG
+781 ASEPSRESYSCRLMG

-815 ADGEAIELTA
+815 ADGEAIELT

-837 KRISVTAK
+837 KKISVTAK

-891 GGKLYKTTSE
+891 GGKLYKTASE

-964 NANGGDGVG
+964 NGSGGDGVG
-973 IENFTKEGLSA
+973 IENFTKDKLSA
-984 VTYKYLEIANTDEG
+984 VKYKYLEIANTDEG
-998 FKSYSKSGN
+998 FKSYSKGGN

-1017 KDDHR
+1017 KDNHR

-1148 SIGHS
+1148 SMGHS
-1153 VGDGYVDPD
+1153 IGDGYVDPD

-1288 EGSSDDDTT
+1288 EGSSDDDTA

-1318 AGLSGVGQEGLS
+1318 AGLSGVGQEALS

-1370 TKGSKRT
+1370 TNGYKRT

-1384 FYNKKSYN
+1384 FYNKTSYN

-1575 TKTAALTNGKITLNI
+1575 TKTVALTNGAITLNI
-1590 GAGKGIFVVPHKG
+1590 GAGKGIFVMPHKR

>member
-1 MKKSIDIKRIL
+1 
-12 YIVFGIM
+12 
-19 LATSM
+19 M
-24 LLFVSTIGK
+24 LLFASAIGK

-44 NASEITVE
+44 NATEMTVE
-52 VTEAYTFTDSDPATH
+52 VTEAYTFTDSAPATH
-67 HASTSPAIASWETVL
+67 HASTSPAVASWETAL
-82 GMKKFFNTFNTAE
+82 GMKKFCNTFNTAE
-95 SKLYVGFN
+95 SKFYVGFN
-103 GIDAAKYSYISFR
+103 GIDTDKYSYISFR
-116 MLIWAAQKENEEV
+116 MLIWAAQKEDEEV

-151 SWKYGDASL
+151 SWKYGDASS
-160 FSNVEAF
+160 FSDVEAF
-167 RVFLPTASLKNKNG
+167 RVFLPTDCLKNKNG
-181 MVNGFIVKN
+181 MINGFIVKN
-190 PLTSDL
+190 PLTRDL

-206 LANEMPVVLDTAVDK
+206 LTNEMPVVLDTAVDK

-247 RNRLKGDGSDT
+247 RNRLQGDGSDKA
-258 DFVARIGFDRTIYA
+258 FVAKIGFDRTIYA
-272 GAVDYFTFNALG
+272 GAVDRFTFNALG

-314 EGNLSVTIPAKGL
+314 KGNLSVTIPAKGL
-327 ADEND
+327 ADENG

-356 KDTASHKITSENVT
+356 KEPA
-370 FKLGGAYGD
+370 
-379 DVFYAVS
+379 
-386 GEWKDAGWIVNDIA
+386 
-400 STGDITMQL
+400 
-409 DVAYEWRLGNHY
+409 
-421 LGAVRMP
+421 
-428 DKEHNWASSL
+428 
-438 SSYNYPAAMRKSAR
+438 SYN
-452 GTFLHV
+452 
-458 YDGKAT
+458 
-464 VNYTAS
+464 
-470 DKTAR
+470 
-475 INGEAHPN
+475 I
-483 FAGKIADFSSTGAWE
+483 
-498 YFGIGFGDNGSN
+498 
-510 PTYALDAKVRIYDA
+510 
-524 DNNDLKVAAETR
+524 
-536 SAYCNS
+536 
-542 YSSVLK
+542 
-548 ANDGKTVYFTADN
+548 
-561 SVVSVTTAGGENVE
+561 
-575 VTKDDN
+575 
-581 GIYSF
+581 
-586 VMPAEDVSV
+586 
-595 VAEKITEEE
+595 
-604 IVTSENVTFKLG
+604 TSENVTFKLG

-628 GNWTGVGAGWIVNK
+628 GSWTGVGAGWIVNK
-642 TQTTGDVNVYLNIND
+642 TPTTGDVNVYLNINE
-657 EKPSGGQSGSIFG
+657 EKALGKSIFG
-670 LVRLK
+670 LVRLE
-675 DTYSEW
+675 DTKSEW
-681 ASGVGFYNYFVN
+681 ATASGFYNYFVN
-693 GADNGF
+693 GSEGGF
-699 SAGTWPNH
+699 SVGTWPDH

-728 KASVTHDLYTGKAN
+728 KSPVTHGFYTGKAK

-781 ASEPSRESYSCRLIG
+781 ASEPSRESYSCRLMG

-837 KRISVTAK
+837 KKISVTAK

-871 FAAAIPEVTEKDV
+871 FAAAIPEVNEKDV

-891 GGKLYKTTSE
+891 GGKLYKTISE

-964 NANGGDGVG
+964 NGSGGDGVG
-973 IENFTKEGLSA
+973 IENFTKDKLSA
-984 VTYKYLEIANTDEG
+984 VKYKYLEIANTNEG
-998 FKSYSKSGN
+998 FKSYSKGGN

-1017 KDDHR
+1017 KDNHR

-1057 HEVAASVLESEKDKL
+1057 HEVAVSVLESEKDKL

-1097 PVSGAYMVNGEVVS
+1097 PVSGAYMVNGKVVS

-1148 SIGHS
+1148 SMGHS

-1288 EGSSDDDTT
+1288 AGSSDDDTA

-1370 TKGSKRT
+1370 TKGYKRT

-1384 FYNKKSYN
+1384 FYNKTSYN

-1460 FKAVKTAT
+1460 FKAVKTAA

-1495 YSVGTSA
+1495 YSVGTSE

-1575 TKTAALTNGKITLNI
+1575 TKTAALTNGAITLNI
-1590 GAGKGIFVVPHKG
+1590 GAGKGIFVVPHKR

>member
-19 LATSM
+19 FAASM
-24 LLFVSTIGK
+24 LLFASAIGK

-44 NASEITVE
+44 NATEMTVE
-52 VTEAYTFTDSDPATH
+52 VTEAYTFTDSAPATH
-67 HASTSPAIASWETVL
+67 HASTSPAVASWETAL
-82 GMKKFFNTFNTAE
+82 GMKKFCNTFNTAE
-95 SKLYVGFN
+95 SKFYVGFN
-103 GIDAAKYSYISFR
+103 GIDTDKYSYISFR
-116 MLIWAAQKENEEV
+116 MLIWAAQKEDEEV

-151 SWKYGDASL
+151 SWKYGDASS
-160 FSNVEAF
+160 FSDVEAF
-167 RVFLPTASLKNKNG
+167 RVFLPTDCLKNKNG
-181 MVNGFIVKN
+181 MINGFIVKN
-190 PLTSDL
+190 PLTRDL

-206 LANEMPVVLDTAVDK
+206 LTNEMPVVLDTAVDK

-247 RNRLKGDGSDT
+247 RNRLQGDGSDKA
-258 DFVARIGFDRTIYA
+258 FVAKIGFDRTIYA
-272 GAVDYFTFNALG
+272 GAVDRFTFNALG

-314 EGNLSVTIPAKGL
+314 KGNLSVTIPAKGL
-327 ADEND
+327 ADENG

-356 KDTASHKITSENVT
+356 KEPA
-370 FKLGGAYGD
+370 
-379 DVFYAVS
+379 
-386 GEWKDAGWIVNDIA
+386 
-400 STGDITMQL
+400 
-409 DVAYEWRLGNHY
+409 
-421 LGAVRMP
+421 
-428 DKEHNWASSL
+428 
-438 SSYNYPAAMRKSAR
+438 SYN
-452 GTFLHV
+452 
-458 YDGKAT
+458 
-464 VNYTAS
+464 
-470 DKTAR
+470 
-475 INGEAHPN
+475 I
-483 FAGKIADFSSTGAWE
+483 
-498 YFGIGFGDNGSN
+498 
-510 PTYALDAKVRIYDA
+510 
-524 DNNDLKVAAETR
+524 
-536 SAYCNS
+536 
-542 YSSVLK
+542 
-548 ANDGKTVYFTADN
+548 
-561 SVVSVTTAGGENVE
+561 
-575 VTKDDN
+575 
-581 GIYSF
+581 
-586 VMPAEDVSV
+586 
-595 VAEKITEEE
+595 
-604 IVTSENVTFKLG
+604 TSENVTFKLG

-628 GNWTGVGAGWIVNK
+628 GSWTGVGAGWIVNK
-642 TQTTGDVNVYLNIND
+642 TPTTGDVNVYLNINE
-657 EKPSGGQSGSIFG
+657 EKALGKSIFG
-670 LVRLK
+670 LVRLE
-675 DTYSEW
+675 DTKSEW
-681 ASGVGFYNYFVN
+681 ATASGFYNYFVN
-693 GADNGF
+693 GSEGGF
-699 SAGTWPNH
+699 SVGTWPDH

-728 KASVTHDLYTGKAN
+728 KSPVTHGFYTGKAK

-781 ASEPSRESYSCRLIG
+781 ASEPSRESYSCRLMG

-837 KRISVTAK
+837 KKISVTAK

-871 FAAAIPEVTEKDV
+871 FAAAIPEVNEKDV

-891 GGKLYKTTSE
+891 GGKLYKTISE

-964 NANGGDGVG
+964 NGSGGDGVG
-973 IENFTKEGLSA
+973 IENFTKDKLSA
-984 VTYKYLEIANTDEG
+984 VKYKYLEIANTNEG
-998 FKSYSKSGN
+998 FKSYSKGGN

-1017 KDDHR
+1017 KDNHR

-1057 HEVAASVLESEKDKL
+1057 HEVAVSVLESEKDKL

-1097 PVSGAYMVNGEVVS
+1097 PVSGAYMVNGKVVS

-1148 SIGHS
+1148 SMGHS

-1288 EGSSDDDTT
+1288 AGSSDDDTA

-1370 TKGSKRT
+1370 TKGYKRT

-1384 FYNKKSYN
+1384 FYNKTSYN

-1460 FKAVKTAT
+1460 FKAVKTAA

-1495 YSVGTSA
+1495 YSVGTSE

-1575 TKTAALTNGKITLNI
+1575 TKTAALTNGAITLNI
-1590 GAGKGIFVVPHKG
+1590 GAGKGIFVVPHKR

>member
-19 LATSM
+19 FAASM
-24 LLFVSTIGK
+24 LLFASAIGK

-103 GIDAAKYSYISFR
+103 GIDTDKYSYISFR
-116 MLIWAAQKENEEV
+116 MLIWAAQKEDEEV

-151 SWKYGDASL
+151 SWKYGDASS
-160 FSNVEAF
+160 FSDVEAF
-167 RVFLPTASLKNKNG
+167 RVFLPTDCLKNKNG
-181 MVNGFIVKN
+181 MINGFIVKN
-190 PLTSDL
+190 PLTRDL

-206 LANEMPVVLDTAVDK
+206 LTNEMPVVLDTAVDK

-232 VQDDFRV
+232 VQDDFLV

-258 DFVARIGFDRTIYA
+258 DFVAKIGFDRTIYA
-272 GAVDYFTFNALG
+272 GAVDRFTFNVLG
-284 WGKASTPCVIVKNLN
+284 WGKASTPCVTVKNLD
-299 GTIASRLTLY
+299 GTIVSRLTLY

-314 EGNLSVTIPAKGL
+314 KGNLSVTIPAKGL
-327 ADEND
+327 ADENG

-356 KDTASHKITSENVT
+356 KEPA
-370 FKLGGAYGD
+370 
-379 DVFYAVS
+379 
-386 GEWKDAGWIVNDIA
+386 
-400 STGDITMQL
+400 
-409 DVAYEWRLGNHY
+409 
-421 LGAVRMP
+421 
-428 DKEHNWASSL
+428 
-438 SSYNYPAAMRKSAR
+438 SYN
-452 GTFLHV
+452 
-458 YDGKAT
+458 
-464 VNYTAS
+464 
-470 DKTAR
+470 
-475 INGEAHPN
+475 I
-483 FAGKIADFSSTGAWE
+483 
-498 YFGIGFGDNGSN
+498 
-510 PTYALDAKVRIYDA
+510 
-524 DNNDLKVAAETR
+524 
-536 SAYCNS
+536 
-542 YSSVLK
+542 
-548 ANDGKTVYFTADN
+548 
-561 SVVSVTTAGGENVE
+561 
-575 VTKDDN
+575 
-581 GIYSF
+581 
-586 VMPAEDVSV
+586 
-595 VAEKITEEE
+595 
-604 IVTSENVTFKLG
+604 TSENVTFKLG

-642 TQTTGDVNVYLNIND
+642 TQTTGDVNVYLNINE
-657 EKPSGGQSGSIFG
+657 EKALGKSIFG
-670 LVRLK
+670 LVRLE
-675 DTYSEW
+675 DTKSEW
-681 ASGVGFYNYFVN
+681 ATASGFYNYFVN
-693 GADNGF
+693 GSEGGF
-699 SAGTWPNH
+699 SVGTWPDH

-728 KASVTHDLYTGKAN
+728 KSPVTHGLYTGKAN

-781 ASEPSRESYSCRLIG
+781 ASESSRESYSCKLMG

-825 EADGRYSFVMPA
+825 EAGGRYSFVMPA
-837 KRISVTAK
+837 KKISVTAK

-871 FAAAIPEVTEKDV
+871 FAAAIPEVNEKDV

-943 VTLSAHIKKY
+943 VTLSAHVKKY

-964 NANGGDGVG
+964 NGSGGDGVG

-998 FKSYSKSGN
+998 FKSYSKGGN

-1017 KDDHR
+1017 KDNHR

-1111 NNGGGVYDIATVSD
+1111 NNGGGVYNIATVSD

-1339 INRSLFGS
+1339 INRSLFGA

-1370 TKGSKRT
+1370 TKGYKRT

-1384 FYNKKSYN
+1384 FYNKTSYN

-1575 TKTAALTNGKITLNI
+1575 TKTAALTNGAITLNI
-1590 GAGKGIFVVPHKG
+1590 GAGKGIFVVPHKR